1 MDNCC
6 CTPEREETAA
16 RAEAGEEICPCQK
29 TRERSEEEYR
39 RLCNRLSR
47 IEGQIRGLRGM
58 LDRQAY
64 CPDILAQAAA
74 ANAALNA
81 FSREL
86 LSQHIRSCVVNDVR
100 AGHDEVVDELL
111 DTLQKLMK

>member
-1 MDNCC
+1 MEESKSCC
-6 CTPEREETAA
+6 CAAETEGA
-16 RAEAGEEICPCQK
+16 PCHK
-29 TRERSEEEYR
+29 TKERSEEEYR
-39 RLCNRLSR
+39 ALCNRLSR

-58 LDRQAY
+58 LDRGAY

-86 LSQHIRSCVVNDVR
+86 LSSHIRTCVVNDVR
-100 AGHDEVVDELL
+100 AGNDEVIDELL
-111 DTLQKLMK
+111 ATLQKLMK

>member
-1 MDNCC
+1 MCNSCH
-6 CTPEREETAA
+6 
-16 RAEAGEEICPCQK
+16 K

-47 IEGQIRGLRGM
+47 IEGQIRGIRGM
-58 LDRQAY
+58 LEKEAY
-64 CPDILAQAAA
+64 CIDILSQTAA

-86 LSQHIRSCVVNDVR
+86 LAQHLRTCVARDLR
-100 AGHDEVVDELL
+100 AGDDGTVEELVNA
-111 DTLQKLMK
+111 LQKLMK